1 MEELALKYYLDKVCI
16 CILEENNG
24 TNCRSANNMAEKLKK
39 FQREDS
45 QNLSTNITKVGIK
58 KFSDLFSTAPSTD
71 FKSFKEAYRL
81 VVGHAFYRAHKGI
94 ENYKLKNKIKL
105 KLFCC
110 HVINRVF
117 DKGYVHE
124 LFKYYYE
131 WLCDKK
137 KALTFNLKELNEWM
151 EEERTERLIETVEII
166 NNKFYKKS
174 KWFLY

>member
-1 MEELALKYYLDKVCI
+1 MEELALKYYLDKVSI
-16 CILEENNG
+16 CILEENSSSNG
-24 TNCRSANNMAEKLKK
+24 RSANMVEKLKK
-39 FQREDS
+39 YQIEDS
-45 QNLSTNITKVGIK
+45 TSLSTNISQVGIK
-58 KFSDLFSTAPSTD
+58 KFSELFSLTSSNE

-81 VVGHAFYRAHKGI
+81 VVGHAFYRAHKCI

-151 EEERTERLIETVEII
+151 EDERTERLIETVEII

-174 KWFLY
+174 K